1 MNIQFNNYISKYEI
15 LAENRYVKNTV
26 CSFFIII
33 GVFSLFN
40 NVFYCGF
47 TGDENY
53 QALCVKDY
61 KNSPLTML
69 LFFNGYVWTSVF
81 GFSIMS
87 LRILCRFCYLFSI
100 CAGCIYSWH
109 KTKNLFLTSL
119 IFSIS
124 CLISNLGGFGI
135 YNWDTGAY
143 PIEALWILAI
153 FIYLD
158 KPLWSRL
165 FIIGIIS
172 GVMTATRLPLV
183 SNIIITLYVI
193 AIANKHYNKR
203 KQHILLQSLTVMAIM
218 VVTYLAIIIA
228 LAGSLSEFKEIM
240 ISDNIIS
247 GHSIYSMP
255 SYIWRF
261 KNLFPFVFLSWF
273 PITVC
278 YLFPTLE
285 TNKIVY
291 FKNWIVPLFFCI
303 ITGWA
308 ILRVNA
314 LMENYD
320 NPIFGLGLPL
330 LLIPILSV
338 LFFHVEC
345 NSTYDCNKTS
355 SLSRSKC
362 IVLLATVF
370 MIGLGSDAM
379 FERWISV
386 FLFPIAIGVIWNTLN
401 SNHTKVIIKWLIFT
415 FVTLSIMWAY
425 KSYKVHEDYVWPDNV
440 ITTRGNLP
448 SFPDLNNIF
457 EEIPQDI
464 EMIRTNNDSF
474 TFWGYFRYPLTLEY
488 EAIPE
493 YSIQAFHYSI
503 FNIEDIIPNIKNL
516 DYIFLT
522 FHKDIQE
529 TDKPR
534 KALERN
540 GFRIISSKSHYILMQ
555 NMHKNEK

>member
-1 MNIQFNNYISKYEI
+1 MNVLFNKKISKIQILAKNKYVKTTACVVLIILGIYVIFNNI
-15 LAENRYVKNTV
+15 
-26 CSFFIII
+26 
-33 GVFSLFN
+33 
-40 NVFYCGF
+40 FYCGF
-47 TGDENY
+47 VGDENY

-61 KNSPLTML
+61 KNSPLATL
-69 LFFNGYVWTSVF
+69 LFFNGYVWTNMF

-87 LRILCRFCYLFSI
+87 LRILCRICYLFAI
-100 CAGCIYSWH
+100 CVGCVYSWN
-109 KTKNLFLTSL
+109 KTNNILLTSL

-153 FIYLD
+153 LIYLD

-165 FIIGIIS
+165 FILGIIS
-172 GVMTATRLPLV
+172 GIMTATRLPLV
-183 SNIIITLYVI
+183 SNIIIALYVI
-193 AIANKHYNKR
+193 IIANKHYKKT
-203 KQHILLQSLTVMAIM
+203 KQHILLQSLTGMTVMF
-218 VVTYLAIIIA
+218 VTYLAIMVA
-228 LAGSLSEFKEIM
+228 LVGSLSGLEKLID
-240 ISDNIIS
+240 SGNIIS
-247 GHSIYSMP
+247 GHSINSMP

-278 YLFPTLE
+278 YLFPAFG
-285 TNKIVY
+285 TNKTVN
-291 FKNWIVPLFFCI
+291 FKNWTLSLFFCI

-308 ILRVNA
+308 ILRIGA

-320 NPIFGLGLPL
+320 NPIFGLGFPL
-330 LLIPILSV
+330 LLIPTLLIIV
-338 LFFHVEC
+338 FHVEC
-345 NSTYDCNKTS
+345 KSTYDCNNTFFFT
-355 SLSRSKC
+355 RSKC
-362 IVLLATVF
+362 IVLLATIF

-379 FERWISV
+379 FERWNSV

-401 SNHTKVIIKWLIFT
+401 STYTKIVFKWLTFT

-425 KSYKVHEDYVWPDNV
+425 KSYKVHEDYIWPDN
-440 ITTRGNLP
+440 IIATRGNLP
-448 SFPDLNNIF
+448 SFPDLNDMF
-457 EEIPQDI
+457 EEIPDDI
-464 EMIRTNNDSF
+464 EMIRGNNETF

-493 YSIQAFHYSI
+493 YSIQTFHYSI
-503 FNIEDIIPNIKNL
+503 FNIEEIIPNINNL

-522 FHKDIQE
+522 FHKDIHE
-529 TDKPR
+529 TNKPR
-534 KALERN
+534 KTLERN
-540 GFRIISSKSHYILMQ
+540 GFRLISSKSHYILMK